1 MLAKINGVFRLTR
14 DPELKPLQSGTS
26 LVNLGLVASEKFKDK
41 ESVCFID
48 AVVFGA
54 LGEKVVMP
62 YLKKGSQIFISGKLN
77 LEQWEKDG
85 VKRSKHTITIEGL
98 EMIGSKEGGQA
109 SAPAPSQP
117 AYTLP
122 AQPAYAPPAAIPT
135 MDIAEDE
142 IPF

>member
-14 DPELKPLQSGTS
+14 DPEIKYLQSGTS

-62 YLKKGSQIFISGKLN
+62 YLRKGSQIFIGGKLN
-77 LEQWEKDG
+77 FEQWEKDG
-85 VKRSKHTITIEGL
+85 AKRSKHTITIESL
-98 EMIGSKEGGQA
+98 EMLGNKESGQTTQPA
-109 SAPAPSQP
+109 APSQP
-117 AYTLP
+117 AYT
-122 AQPAYAPPAAIPT
+122 PPAPIPQ
-135 MDIAEDE
+135 MDITEDE

>member
-14 DPELKPLQSGTS
+14 DPELKQLQSGTS

-62 YLKKGSQIFISGKLN
+62 YLRKGSQIFIGGKLN
-77 LEQWEKDG
+77 FEQWEKDG
-85 VKRSKHTITIEGL
+85 AKRSKHTITIENL
-98 EMIGSKEGGQA
+98 EMLGNKEGGQTTQPA
-109 SAPAPSQP
+109 APSKP
-117 AYTLP
+117 AYT
-122 AQPAYAPPAAIPT
+122 PPAPIPQ
-135 MDIAEDE
+135 MDITEDE